1 MKKFL
6 FFIAVFLCVNSL
18 FAGAENRNLN
28 NILNILHSNY
38 DNVSTFQADFKQV
51 SFFKAVN
58 QLQEYHGTVYLKRPD
73 KMRWD
78 YLQPEQQ
85 SIISNGKTIWYYYP
99 GENQVSYAD
108 LTGESKEKN
117 LIFILLEGVSKVE
130 KKFNISL
137 IEGKDNKHYFYL
149 QLIPKSPNTE
159 FNKII
164 LTISRKTGFIKI
176 SHVFYVNGDIAKVVF
191 EKSKLNIPI
200 KDSFFNFVPPPGCE
214 TFKIPT
220 NG

>member
-6 FFIAVFLCVNSL
+6 FFIAIFLCVNSL
-18 FAGAENRNLN
+18 FAGEKNQNLKH
-28 NILNILHSNY
+28 ILNILHLNY
-38 DNVSTFQADFKQV
+38 DNVSSFQSDFKQV

-78 YLQPEQQ
+78 YFKPEQQ

-99 GENQVSYAD
+99 GENQVSYAE

-117 LIFILLEGVSKVE
+117 LIFILLEGVYKVE
-130 KKFNISL
+130 KKFNTSE
-137 IEGKDNKHYFYL
+137 IEGKDNEHYYYL
-149 QLIPKSPNTE
+149 QLVPREPNTE

-164 LTISRKTGFIKI
+164 LTLSKKTGLIKT
-176 SHVFYVNGDIAKVVF
+176 SHVFYINGDIAKVIF
-191 EKSKLNIPI
+191 EKSKLNIAI

-214 TFKIPT
+214 VFKIPT
-220 NG
+220 HR